1 MKRLAEHS
9 QYFLRN
15 PGFVAQLVRK
25 TSISREDTVY
35 DIGAGSGVIASALA
49 ARAGKVIA
57 VEYEPITGTKLSDNM
72 ARLQNVEVVVGDFLT
87 MELPATDYKVF
98 SNIPFH
104 LSSQIVRRLTE
115 ADNPP
120 SAIYLIVQK
129 QFAKKLIQS
138 DSHFTGALGMMVGPL
153 YEVKILRE
161 LRRTDYWP
169 HPNVDTVLLAMTHR
183 AEPLLPSNAMPTY
196 RMLIEQSFHD
206 PKVFTKL
213 PRAAVGISPE
223 RKPSELTLVQWI
235 ELYRLVSASR
245 TSQLHYNKVRAKN
258 QA

>member
-1 MKRLAEHS
+1 MKRLAEYS

-57 VEYEPITGTKLSDNM
+57 VEYEPGAAAKLRDNM
-72 ARLQNVEVVVGDFLT
+72 TRLDNVEVVVGDFLT
-87 MELPATDYKVF
+87 MELPTSKYKVF

-129 QFAKKLIQS
+129 QFAKKLVQS

-169 HPNVDTVLLAMTHR
+169 HPNVDTVLLAMTR
-183 AEPLLPSNAMPTY
+183 RVEPLLPSDTMAAY
-196 RMLIEQSFHD
+196 RALIEQSFHD
-206 PKVFTKL
+206 PKVFAKL
-213 PRAAVGISPE
+213 PRAMASISPE
-223 RKPSELTLVQWI
+223 RKPSELTLAQWVA
-235 ELYRLVSASR
+235 LFQLAVGSR
-245 TSQLHYNKVRAKN
+245 STHS
-258 QA
+258 

>member
-1 MKRLAEHS
+1 MKRLAEYS

-25 TSISREDTVY
+25 TSITRDDIVY

-57 VEYEPITGTKLSDNM
+57 VEYEPGAAAKLSDNM
-72 ARLQNVEVVVGDFLT
+72 TRLDNVEVVVGDFLT
-87 MELPATDYKVF
+87 MELPTSKYKVF

-120 SAIYLIVQK
+120 EAIYLIVQK
-129 QFAKKLIQS
+129 QFAKKLVQS
-138 DSHFTGALGMMVGPL
+138 DSHFTGALGMIVGPL
-153 YEVKILRE
+153 YDVKILRE

-169 HPNVDTVLLAMTHR
+169 HPNVDTVLLAMTRR
-183 AEPLLPSNAMPTY
+183 AGQLLPQKDMPSY
-196 RMLIEQSFHD
+196 RTLIEQSFHD
-206 PKVFTKL
+206 PKVFAKL
-213 PRAAVGISPE
+213 PRASVGVSPE
-223 RKPSELTLVQWI
+223 RKPSELTLAQWVTLHRLVLDSGGLI
-235 ELYRLVSASR
+235 ELQRDQVR
-245 TSQLHYNKVRAKN
+245 TKK
-258 QA
+258 